1 MKVGIAGAGG
11 IGSNVAVNL
20 VRYGICDFI
29 IADFDIVEPSNL
41 NRQFYFYHQIGKK
54 KVDML
59 ENNLKLINAAV
70 TVEKKDIRLTKDNMF
85 QVFTGCGVVVDGFDK
100 ADEKKLFIEIFS
112 QTDKLVVSASG
123 IAGQEIDKIKTKK
136 MGNCY
141 IAGDFE
147 SDIAEFK
154 VFSPKIQIVAAI
166 MSNIII
172 KKKIKNG

>member
-1 MKVGIAGAGG
+1 MKIGIAGAGG

-20 VRYGICDFI
+20 VRYGISDFV
-29 IADFDIVEPSNL
+29 IADFDIIEPSNL

-59 ENNLKLINAAV
+59 ENNLKLIKSDI
-70 TVEKKDIRLTKDNMF
+70 TLKKKDIRLTKNNML
-85 QVFTGCGVVVDGFDK
+85 QIFTACDVVVDGFDK
-100 ADEKKLFIEIFS
+100 SDEKKLFIELFS

-123 IAGQEIDKIKTKK
+123 IAGQELDKIKIKK
-136 MGNCY
+136 MGGCY

-154 VFSPKIQIVAAI
+154 VFPPKIQIVAAI

-172 KKKIKNG
+172 KKRGG